1 MREPT
6 QDLEPVFHKLV
17 PLEQLKPHPRNAC
30 IYGDDEDV
38 SDLVDLISLSGWVK
52 PLVVTPSNT
61 IISGHRRWKAAI
73 KLGLETVPCVVRE
86 FSDGLAELQALL
98 LENASRLKTN
108 EQKVREG
115 QAWESIES
123 DLARARK
130 LATQNN
136 DTARADWKNFS
147 TQVKD
152 FGRVR
157 DRIALRVGLGSGVT
171 YSKAAKVVEVI
182 DDSVRVG
189 NRKQAAALRSILNSQ
204 SIDAAF
210 RVIRAPVEKR
220 QCVLEKIASGEVS
233 VKCGIALLKS
243 NQQPLNPSVLRS
255 KEADDRESP
264 SLNDNQGGSA
274 RQKGESECAERTQ
287 SDRVHGDSPYKSC
300 WNCHWRGESIDNH
313 TIYCY
318 QRGFLN
324 MVEKDGSQRALEC
337 DYWQERTIPHHKADF
352 GIQGE
357 KPLIKYTVYLSAELE
372 EALQQRA
379 RATNNITVEK
389 YIQSI
394 ILADLGKADSNAN
407 NSNSVVVASSGV
419 ADDSMAP
426 ELLVTQEELNSVE
439 RSSPNS
445 IQTREAP
452 DQASHSSRG
461 QN

>member
-1 MREPT
+1 MLCLNLRISILWQKLIGSQATMSFMHMNNVIYTKHLYKIGTVEVTEPT
-6 QDLEPVFHKLV
+6 QDLEPVFYRLV
-17 PLEQLKPHPRNAC
+17 SLEQLIPHSRNAC

-38 SDLVDLISLSGWVK
+38 SDLIELISHSGWVK

-86 FSDGLAELQALL
+86 FPDELAELQALL

-115 QAWESIES
+115 KAWESIES

-157 DRIALRVGLGSGVT
+157 DRIAQRVGFGSGVT

-182 DDSVRVG
+182 DESVCLG
-189 NRKQAAALRSILNSQ
+189 NRKQAAALRSVLNEQ
-204 SIDAAF
+204 SIDAAY

-220 QCVLEKIASGEVS
+220 QRVLEKIASGEVS

-243 NQQPLNPSVLRS
+243 NQQP
-255 KEADDRESP
+255 
-264 SLNDNQGGSA
+264 
-274 RQKGESECAERTQ
+274 
-287 SDRVHGDSPYKSC
+287 YKTC
-300 WNCHWRGESIDNH
+300 WNCRWRGEFIDNQS
-313 TIYCY
+313 IYCY
-318 QRGFLN
+318 QRGSLN
-324 MVEKDGSQRALEC
+324 MLEKDGSQRALEC
-337 DYWQERTIPHHKADF
+337 NSWQEQTIPHHKADF

-357 KPLIKYTVYLSAELE
+357 KPLIKYSVYLSAELE

-379 RATNNITVEK
+379 CATNNITVEK

-394 ILADLGKADSNAN
+394 ILADLAKADLNTN
-407 NSNSVVVASSGV
+407 NSNSVVVASSEV
-419 ADDSMAP
+419 SC
-426 ELLVTQEELNSVE
+426 
-439 RSSPNS
+439 
-445 IQTREAP
+445 
-452 DQASHSSRG
+452 
-461 QN
+461 